1 MYHQS
6 QANPHFHVE
15 ALLARISMHFIRKH
29 SYMED
34 AGYGHQPIVK
44 SHC

>member
-6 QANPHFHVE
+6 QADPHFHME
-15 ALLARISMHFIRKH
+15 ALLARISMHFIRKQ

-34 AGYGHQPIVK
+34 AGAHIQ
-44 SHC
+44 